1 MMNEQEYKAFMFE
14 EFKKS
19 YSMGVC
25 DFYKLLMSLPEG
37 NLDADAKQ
45 AITFCFRHYTN
56 SSSRSVDKRI
66 SELKGGG
73 DVA

>member
-1 MMNEQEYKAFMFE
+1 MQTVDEYKAFMFE
-14 EFKKS
+14 EFKKA
-19 YSMGVC
+19 YNMGIC
-25 DFYKLLMSLPEG
+25 DFYKLLMALPEE
-37 NLDADAKQ
+37 NLAAEAKE

-56 SSSRSVDKRI
+56 SASRGVDKRI